1 MQSKDAHVCRISTPD
16 NGRYISIRRGSGLF
30 IADWAFGDASKQI
43 NMNNVLRFLHFN
55 RIIAKFGDT
64 SGSYFYKNMKK
75 KLLKSLLLVTAM
87 LLGLSVNA
95 QIRAKWTVP
104 ADAETGLCSIK
115 TATGFG
121 EKLFGVNCD
130 AGIVEE

>member
-1 MQSKDAHVCRISTPD
+1 
-16 NGRYISIRRGSGLF
+16 
-30 IADWAFGDASKQI
+30 
-43 NMNNVLRFLHFN
+43 
-55 RIIAKFGDT
+55 
-64 SGSYFYKNMKK
+64 MKK

-95 QIRAKWTVP
+95 QQIRAKWTEP

-130 AGIVEE
+130 AGTVEEWEDGKLIASYDVNGFC